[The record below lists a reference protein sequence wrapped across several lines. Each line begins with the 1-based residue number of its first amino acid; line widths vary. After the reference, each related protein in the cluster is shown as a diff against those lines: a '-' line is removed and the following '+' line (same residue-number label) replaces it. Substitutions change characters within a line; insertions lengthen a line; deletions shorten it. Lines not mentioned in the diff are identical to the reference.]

1 MPRIESRAAG
11 WEAIMLPL
19 CYAAPSFCFLCSL
32 TWHYLADSF
41 ACPKLYRLA
50 FLIENRYNWI
60 YWVIVLAQPY
70 SFTSQLAIGMFQSP
84 ASAALTVHRKRL
96 QGKLCRKVFHR
107 FRPTL
112 TSCRWKII
120 FNETLL
126 HSNPGNCIG
135 RLIMPSTHPM
145 QPSKRD
151 QTDLFSEDSFAT
163 SVRWLF
169 WSVMKDALLC
179 KWQTY

>member
-1 MPRIESRAAG
+1 
-11 WEAIMLPL
+11 ML
-19 CYAAPSFCFLCSL
+19 CSPSFCFLCSL
-32 TWHYLADSF
+32 TWHYSADSF

-151 QTDLFSEDSFAT
+151 QTDLRNSWEKIPLQHPLGGCSDPWWKMPCFA
-163 SVRWLF
+163 SGKLINIWI
-169 WSVMKDALLC
+169 
-179 KWQTY
+179 